1 MQAHTQEQID
11 SRYEPS
17 PMAIVG
23 AVLAQGAIRLMDR
36 QKRER
41 QVTQNSSKISAIRP
55 ISESSSFLP
64 PK

>member
-11 SRYEPS
+11 SRSEPS

-23 AVLAQGAIRLMDR
+23 AVLALGAIRLMDR

-41 QVTQNSSKISAIRP
+41 QVTKNSSKISAIRP